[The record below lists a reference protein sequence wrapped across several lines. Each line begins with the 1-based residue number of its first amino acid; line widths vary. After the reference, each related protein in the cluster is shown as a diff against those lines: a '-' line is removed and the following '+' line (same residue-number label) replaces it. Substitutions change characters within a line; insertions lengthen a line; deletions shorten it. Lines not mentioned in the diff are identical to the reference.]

1 MNTIP
6 LGTKLKLK
14 KTGEIVTLVD
24 IFHYPTT
31 FKIQY
36 NNGEFDNVRTAAVEV
51 LDDYCLVKSAN

>member
-14 KTGEIVTLVD
+14 KTGQIVTLVD

-31 FKIQY
+31 FKVEY
-36 NNGEFDNVRTAAVEV
+36 DNGQFDNVRTHAVEFI
-51 LDDYCLVKSAN
+51 DE

>member
-14 KTGEIVTLVD
+14 KTGEIVTLID

-31 FKIQY
+31 FKVEY
-36 NNGEFDNVRTAAVEV
+36 ANGQFDNVRTHAVEFI
-51 LDDYCLVKSAN
+51 DE

>member
-14 KTGEIVTLVD
+14 KTGEIVTLID

-36 NNGEFDNVRTAAVEV
+36 DNGHFDNVRTHAVEFI
-51 LDDYCLVKSAN
+51 DD

>member
-14 KTGEIVTLVD
+14 KTGAVVTLVN
-24 IFHYPTT
+24 IFHFPTT

-36 NNGEFDNVRTAAVEV
+36 SNGQFDNVRTHEVEFI
-51 LDDYCLVKSAN
+51 DE

>member
-1 MNTIP
+1 MNTIT

-14 KTGEIVTLVD
+14 KTGEVVTLIN

-36 NNGEFDNVRTAAVEV
+36 NNGEFDNVRTHAVEF
-51 LDDYCLVKSAN
+51 LDD

>member
-1 MNTIP
+1 MTYRNMNTIP

-14 KTGEIVTLVD
+14 KTGEVVTLIN

-36 NNGEFDNVRTAAVEV
+36 DNGQFDNVRTHAVEFI
-51 LDDYCLVKSAN
+51 DD

>member
-14 KTGEIVTLVD
+14 KTGVVVTLVN
-24 IFHYPTT
+24 IFHFPTT

-36 NNGEFDNVRTAAVEV
+36 GNGQFDNVRTHEVEF
-51 LDDYCLVKSAN
+51 LDE